1 MHPLTSVIGQDRAC
15 FSLIGRLSC
24 RPPFLLPVF
33 LSWPFPLATTS
44 SEHQTAIFVLKSFMK
59 SCFAHLNTPSGT
71 FAHQA
76 ASSALC
82 ACSLRTNAEPPRDR
96 LPPTFSQH
104 RQRTF
109 TLLKI
114 VVFFFAS
121 CFQLS
126 YWSPS
131 LYLLNLTHICTCYIP
146 EFNQIKAVLNE
157 TVVGA
162 RGQTELPNESLSVSL
177 GPKGIPE
184 KLTFSRYRSF
194 FFILKKNILYI
205 DRMRKKQT
213 AKQRKTEE
221 TTAVVQ
227 EFVVEKIIRRRVF
240 NGRVEY
246 FLKWK
251 GFTEW
256 VRSFPIPIVPQL

>member
-1 MHPLTSVIGQDRAC
+1 M
-15 FSLIGRLSC
+15 
-24 RPPFLLPVF
+24 
-33 LSWPFPLATTS
+33 
-44 SEHQTAIFVLKSFMK
+44 
-59 SCFAHLNTPSGT
+59 
-71 FAHQA
+71 
-76 ASSALC
+76 
-82 ACSLRTNAEPPRDR
+82 
-96 LPPTFSQH
+96 
-104 RQRTF
+104 
-109 TLLKI
+109 
-114 VVFFFAS
+114 
-121 CFQLS
+121 
-126 YWSPS
+126 
-131 LYLLNLTHICTCYIP
+131 YLLNLTHICTCYIP

-184 KLTFSRYRSF
+184 KLTFSRYRSYF
-194 FFILKKNILYI
+194 SLFLKKNILYI

-251 GFTEW
+251 GFTE
-256 VRSFPIPIVPQL
+256 